1 MPFLSD
7 TNEDEDE
14 DGGPVSVVLD
24 EVPISR
30 IRSPGAN
37 TAPTSTD
44 IELGTKVDGDVYPDG
59 RRMKVGLLGDS
70 RRRGVNKSLFLELQ
84 AYLSDKDL
92 QVLQHAKDPVSWPI
106 SAA

>member
-1 MPFLSD
+1 MVENSVPFRSD
-7 TNEDEDE
+7 TNEHEDE
-14 DGGPVSVVLD
+14 DGGPVAAVLD

-30 IRSPGAN
+30 IRSPG
-37 TAPTSTD
+37 
-44 IELGTKVDGDVYPDG
+44 LGLDG

>member
-1 MPFLSD
+1 MVENSAPFRSD
-7 TNEDEDE
+7 TNEHEDE
-14 DGGPVSVVLD
+14 DGGPVSAVLD

-30 IRSPGAN
+30 IRS
-37 TAPTSTD
+37 
-44 IELGTKVDGDVYPDG
+44 PDG

-92 QVLQHAKDPVSWPI
+92 QVLQHAKNPVSWPI